1 MRRLLFGAFLFVVTA
16 CGNTPSAAQS
26 PSSGQTSGEV
36 VAELGGRKV
45 TLKELDEKWQALDP
59 GEQARVTQLLY
70 QNRRNAL
77 DQLVGDLLIEDA
89 AKAAGVSAQDYL
101 LQETK
106 KRAQPVTDAEVQQFF
121 DANKDRAQGRT
132 LDQLRGTIVEF
143 LASQR
148 TQQARAQVV
157 DELKKKRTDVK
168 VLLDPPRINVK
179 LEPHDPAVGPETAPV
194 TLVEFSDY
202 Q

>member
-1 MRRLLFGAFLFVVTA
+1 LFFGALLLVATA
-16 CGNTPSAAQS
+16 CSDARTAAQS
-26 PSSGQTSGEV
+26 PSTQSSGEV

-45 TLKELDEKWQALDP
+45 TLKELDEKWQAVDP
-59 GEQARVTQLLY
+59 AEQARVTQLLY

-89 AKAAGVSAQDYL
+89 AKAAGTSPQQYL
-101 LQETK
+101 EQELE
-106 KRAQPVTDAEVQQFF
+106 KRAKPVSDADVQQFF

-132 LDQLRGTIVEF
+132 LDELRPTIVAF

-148 TQQARAQVV
+148 EQQSRAQLV

-168 VLLDPPRINVK
+168 VLLDPPRVTVK
-179 LEPHDPAVGPETAPV
+179 LELHDPAIGPESAPV
-194 TLVEFSDY
+194 TMVEFSDY

>member
-1 MRRLLFGAFLFVVTA
+1 MRRLLFGALLLVVTA
-16 CGNTPSAAQS
+16 CSDTQTAAQS
-26 PSSGQTSGEV
+26 PSAQSSGEV

-59 GEQARVTQLLY
+59 AEQARVTQMLY
-70 QNRRNAL
+70 QSRRNAL

-89 AKAAGVSAQDYL
+89 AKAAGTSSQQYL
-101 LQETK
+101 EQETK
-106 KRAQPVTDAEVQQFF
+106 KRAQPVSAAEIQQFF

-132 LDQLRGTIVEF
+132 LDELRETIAAF

-148 TQQARAQVV
+148 EQQARAQLV

-168 VLLDPPRINVK
+168 VLLDPPRVAVK
-179 LEPHDPAVGPETAPV
+179 LESHDPTIGPATAPV
-194 TLVEFSDY
+194 TIVEFSDY

>member
-1 MRRLLFGAFLFVVTA
+1 MRRLLFGALLFVVTA
-16 CGNTPSAAQS
+16 CSGTKTAAQS
-26 PSSGQTSGEV
+26 PSTQSSSEV

-59 GEQARVTQLLY
+59 AEQARITQLLY

-77 DQLVGDLLIEDA
+77 DQLVGDVVIEDA
-89 AKAAGVSAQDYL
+89 AKAAGISVQQYVE
-101 LQETK
+101 QETK
-106 KRAQPVTDAEVQQFF
+106 KRTQPVSDAEIQQFF
-121 DANKDRAQGRT
+121 DANKERAQGRT
-132 LDQLRGTIVEF
+132 LDELRGTIAQF

-148 TQQARAQVV
+148 EQQARAQLV

-168 VLLDPPRINVK
+168 VLLDPPRVNVK
-179 LEPHDPAVGPETAPV
+179 LELHDPTLGPPTAPV
-194 TLVEFSDY
+194 TMVEFSDY

>member
-1 MRRLLFGAFLFVVTA
+1 MRRLLFGPLLLILAA
-16 CGNTPSAAQS
+16 CSDTQTAAQS
-26 PSSGQTSGEV
+26 PPSQSSGEV

-59 GEQARVTQLLY
+59 AEQARVTQLLY

-77 DQLVGDLLIEDA
+77 DQLVGDLLIEEA
-89 AKAAGVSAQDYL
+89 AKAAGASPQQYL
-101 LQETK
+101 EQETK
-106 KRAQPVTDAEVQQFF
+106 KRVQPVGVAEVQQFF

-132 LDQLRGTIVEF
+132 LDELRQTITEF
-143 LASQR
+143 LTSQR
-148 TQQARAQVV
+148 EQQARAQLI

-179 LEPHDPAVGPETAPV
+179 LETHDPALGPDTAPV

>member
-1 MRRLLFGAFLFVVTA
+1 MRRLLFGALLLVVTA
-16 CGNTPSAAQS
+16 CSDARTAAQS
-26 PSSGQTSGEV
+26 PSTQSSGEV

-45 TLKELDEKWQALDP
+45 TLKELDEKWQAVDP
-59 GEQARVTQLLY
+59 AEQARITQLLY

-89 AKAAGVSAQDYL
+89 AKAAGTTSQQYL
-101 LQETK
+101 ELETK
-106 KRAQPVTDAEVQQFF
+106 KRAQPVSDADVQQFF

-132 LDQLRGTIVEF
+132 LDELRGTIVGF

-148 TQQARAQVV
+148 EQQARAQLV
-157 DELKKKRTDVK
+157 DELKRKRTDVRM
-168 VLLDPPRINVK
+168 LLEAPRIDVK
-179 LEPHDPAVGPETAPV
+179 LELHDPTLGPATAPV
-194 TLVEFSDY
+194 TMVEFSDY

>member
-1 MRRLLFGAFLFVVTA
+1 MRRLLFGALLFVVTA
-16 CGNTPSAAQS
+16 CSGTKTAAQS
-26 PSSGQTSGEV
+26 PSTQSSSEV

-59 GEQARVTQLLY
+59 AEQARVTQLLY

-77 DQLVGDLLIEDA
+77 DQLVGDVVIEDA
-89 AKAAGVSAQDYL
+89 AKAAGISVQQYVE
-101 LQETK
+101 QETK
-106 KRAQPVTDAEVQQFF
+106 KRTQPVSDAEIQQFF
-121 DANKDRAQGRT
+121 DANKERAQGRT
-132 LDQLRGTIVEF
+132 LDELRGTIAQF

-148 TQQARAQVV
+148 EQQARAQLV

-168 VLLDPPRINVK
+168 VLLDPPRVNVK
-179 LEPHDPAVGPETAPV
+179 LELHDPTLGPATAPV
-194 TLVEFSDY
+194 TMVEFSDY